1 VNTRYTAQ
9 AVSFEIYEGENG
21 KAPQVGVKLLV
32 VEGADAGKEIFWYG
46 SLHEN
51 AQQYTAEALRA
62 MGWSCNDITTLEGLG
77 TLKVI
82 AVEKQE
88 EYKGKLKTKYMIFP
102 VKTPK
107 PTLEADSKASFANRF
122 KALAASVAPAKV
134 TDENRGLSTDE
145 LPAPIARTNGTSTA
159 PVVDGP
165 TGGQPF

>member
-1 VNTRYTAQ
+1 MNTRYTAQ

-21 KAPQVGVKLLV
+21 KAPQIGVKLRV
-32 VEGADAGKEIFWYG
+32 TEGAEAGKEIFWYG

-77 TLKVI
+77 ALKVI

-88 EYKGKLKTKYMIFP
+88 EYKGKMKTKYMIFP

-107 PTLEADSKASFANRF
+107 PTLEADAKSSFASRF
-122 KALAASVAPAKV
+122 KALAASVAPTKV
-134 TDENRGLSTDE
+134 TAENTGLAVDE
-145 LPAPIARTNGTSTA
+145 LPVALPKNGATA
-159 PVVDGP
+159 TVTADGP
-165 TGGQPF
+165 ATGGVPF